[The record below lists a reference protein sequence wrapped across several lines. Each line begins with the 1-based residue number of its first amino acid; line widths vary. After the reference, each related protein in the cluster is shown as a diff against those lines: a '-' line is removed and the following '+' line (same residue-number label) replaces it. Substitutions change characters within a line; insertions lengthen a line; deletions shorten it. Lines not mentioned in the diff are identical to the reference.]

1 MRPLYNNQTPPRAN
15 KTKRKYYRFLHR
27 GKPCIL
33 QILNM
38 QKCFLKNVSA
48 SYTFSVSLKFGNFS
62 LNILRKYILVKNEE
76 KGLCPAVRKAIKL
89 THAPKSHISVKFVW
103 KTIPTSTCMCHILLL
118 ELSYSDKGSG
128 FAPETF
134 LQTPTEYQISSYK
147 TQVIVLPIYHFTVV
161 CLDAWPLN
169 KTEAGVDLVYIG
181 TSLLVLCKSM
191 RTASLT

>member
-1 MRPLYNNQTPPRAN
+1 MTERCMYALLFHIHFYVVFWLILGFKTCQTHGWRRTKEVKRAMRPLYNNQTPPRAN

-89 THAPKSHISVKFVW
+89 THAPKSHISVEFVW
-103 KTIPTSTCMCHILLL
+103 KTIPTGTDRKS
-118 ELSYSDKGSG
+118 
-128 FAPETF
+128 
-134 LQTPTEYQISSYK
+134 
-147 TQVIVLPIYHFTVV
+147 VV
-161 CLDAWPLN
+161 
-169 KTEAGVDLVYIG
+169 
-181 TSLLVLCKSM
+181 
-191 RTASLT
+191 